1 VSRFRQCGEATIPSS
16 SQIGQTAL
24 VRYAYLRDLQDTN
37 ETLFYA
43 VLARNIFAAVQG
55 KDRRFMKEEVLAS
68 QNGIT
73 VKFTGE
79 QLNPI

>member
-1 VSRFRQCGEATIPSS
+1 MLSDHKPNIARVRLGFCVGILKPLATIPSS

-43 VLARNIFAAVQG
+43 VLARNI
-55 KDRRFMKEEVLAS
+55 EEMMPAETW
-68 QNGIT
+68 Q
-73 VKFTGE
+73 E
-79 QLNPI
+79 